1 MMEFQNYINGKW
13 VKGQNTFQTINPA
26 TEEIV
31 AEIAQAEISD
41 VDAAVSA
48 AKESFKSW
56 RLVPAPLRGEMLF
69 KVGDLLKQKK
79 EELAQLLTR
88 DMGKVIAEA
97 RGDVQEAID
106 MAYFMGGEGR
116 RLLGYTAPVEMP
128 NKFGMAVRDPS
139 GVVGL
144 ITPWNF
150 PIAVPSWKIFPAL
163 VAGNTIIW
171 KPSPDTPAISAAF
184 VKVFEEAGLPP
195 GVFNLLMA
203 PGADVAKAL
212 VNHPDVRVLSFTGST
227 TTGRSIAEAAAR
239 LNKKVSLE
247 MGGKNAIIVLD
258 DANLELVTDATLWAA
273 FGTTGQRC
281 TAASRLIVQKGMAG
295 KLKEALTESAKK
307 LRLGNGLD
315 PQVDVGPVINKA
327 ALERIHNYVQLG
339 QKEGAR
345 VLVGGSIASV
355 HPLASV
361 DPIRSAVP
369 DPLAPSASTS
379 VEKSVH
385 PLSSIESKGFFY
397 TPTLFDGVRPGSM
410 LEAEE
415 IFGPVLSIIEVESLE
430 EAIEVNNRSKYGLST
445 SIFTQDVNQ
454 AFTAMRDIF
463 TGLVYINHGTTGA
476 EIQFPFGGVRGT
488 GNGHREAGQ
497 AALEVFTEWK
507 SIYVDYSG
515 RLQRAQIDN
524 REEEV

>member
-1 MMEFQNYINGKW
+1 MEFQNYINGKW
-13 VKGQNTFQTINPA
+13 VKGQSTFQTINPA
-26 TEEIV
+26 NEELV
-31 AEIAQAEISD
+31 ADIAQANIAD
-41 VDAAVSA
+41 VEAAVRA
-48 AKESFKSW
+48 ASDAFKAW
-56 RLVPAPLRGEMLF
+56 RLTPAPLRGELLF
-69 KVGDLLKQKK
+69 KVGDILKQRK
-79 EELAQLLTR
+79 EELSQLLTR

-171 KPSPDTPAISAAF
+171 KPSPETPAISAAF
-184 VKVFEEAGLPP
+184 VKVFEEAGNPA
-195 GVFNLLMA
+195 GVFNLIMA
-203 PGADVAKAL
+203 SGAEVAKAL
-212 VNHPDVRVLSFTGST
+212 VSHPNVRVLSFTGST
-227 TTGRSIAEAAAR
+227 ITGRAIAEAAGK
-239 LNKKVSLE
+239 LNKKLSLE
-247 MGGKNAIIVLD
+247 MGGKNAIIVMD

-281 TAASRLIVQKGMAG
+281 TAASRLIVQKGIAS
-295 KLKEALTESAKK
+295 KVKESLVERTKK
-307 LRLGNGLD
+307 LRLGDGLD
-315 PQVDVGPVINKA
+315 PKVEVGPVINKI
-327 ALERIHNYVQLG
+327 ALDRIHNYVQLG

-345 VLVGGSIASV
+345 VLVGA
-355 HPLASV
+355 
-361 DPIRSAVP
+361 AVA
-369 DPLAPSASTS
+369 D
-379 VEKSVH
+379 VGG
-385 PLSSIESKGFFY
+385 KGFFY
-397 TPTLFDGVRPGSM
+397 APTLFDGVNPGST

-415 IFGPVLSIIEVESLE
+415 IFGPVLSIIAVASLE
-430 EAIEVNNRSKYGLST
+430 EAIEVNNRSQYGLST
-445 SIFTQDVNQ
+445 SIFTQDVNH
-454 AFTAMRDIF
+454 AFTAMRDIA

-515 RLQRAQIDN
+515 KLQRAQIDN
-524 REEEV
+524 REE

>member
-1 MMEFQNYINGKW
+1 MEFQNYINGKW
-13 VKGQNTFQTINPA
+13 VKGQSTFQTINPA
-26 TEEIV
+26 NEELL
-31 AEIAQAEISD
+31 AEISQAEISD
-41 VDAAVSA
+41 VEAAVGA
-48 AKESFKSW
+48 AGEAFKSW
-56 RLVPAPLRGEMLF
+56 RLMPAPLRGELLF
-69 KVGDLLKQKK
+69 KVGDVLKQKK

-171 KPSPDTPAISAAF
+171 KPSPETPAISAAF
-184 VKVFEEAGLPP
+184 VQVFEEAGLPA
-195 GVFNLLMA
+195 GVFNLLLA
-203 PGADVAKAL
+203 PGAEVAKAL
-212 VNHPDVRVLSFTGST
+212 VNNPGVRVLSFTGST
-227 TTGRSIAEAAAR
+227 TTGRAIAESAAR

-247 MGGKNAIIVLD
+247 MGGKNAIIVMD
-258 DANLELVTDATLWAA
+258 DADLDLVTDASLWAA
-273 FGTTGQRC
+273 FGTSGQRC
-281 TAASRLIVQKGMAG
+281 TAASRLIVQRGVAG
-295 KLKEALTESAKK
+295 KVKEMLAERTRK
-307 LRLGNGLD
+307 LRLGDGLD
-315 PQVDVGPVINKA
+315 PKVEVGPVINRSA
-327 ALERIHNYVQLG
+327 MERIHNYVQIG
-339 QKEGAR
+339 QREGAR
-345 VLVGGSIASV
+345 VLAGASV
-355 HPLASV
+355 ADV
-361 DPIRSAVP
+361 NG
-369 DPLAPSASTS
+369 
-379 VEKSVH
+379 
-385 PLSSIESKGFFY
+385 KGFFY
-397 TPTLFDGVRPGSM
+397 TPTLFDGVRPGST

-415 IFGPVLSIIEVESLE
+415 IFGPVLSIIEVDSLE
-430 EAIEVNNRSKYGLST
+430 EAIEVNNRSQYGLST
-445 SIFTQDVNQ
+445 SIFTQDVNR

-463 TGLVYINHGTTGA
+463 SGLVYINHGTTGA

-515 RLQRAQIDN
+515 KLQRAQIDN
-524 REEEV
+524 REQEQ

>member
-1 MMEFQNYINGKW
+1 MEFQNYINGKW
-13 VKGQNTFQTINPA
+13 VKGRSKFQTVNPA
-26 TEEIV
+26 NGEV
-31 AEIAQAEISD
+31 LAEVAQAELSD
-41 VDAAVSA
+41 VDASVSA
-48 AKESFKSW
+48 ATEAFKTW
-56 RLVPAPLRGEMLF
+56 RLVPAPLRGELLF
-69 KVGDLLKQKK
+69 KIGDILKQKK
-79 EELAQLLTR
+79 EELSRLLTQ
-88 DMGKVIAEA
+88 DMGKIISEA

-128 NKFGMAVRDPS
+128 NKFGMAVRDPA

-163 VAGNTIIW
+163 VAGNTVIW
-171 KPSPDTPAISAAF
+171 KPSPETPAISAAF

-195 GVFNLLMA
+195 GVFNLLLA
-203 PGADVAKAL
+203 PSVEVSKAL
-212 VNHPDVRVLSFTGST
+212 VEHPGVRVLSFTGST
-227 TTGRSIAEAAAR
+227 STGRAIGESAAR

-247 MGGKNAIIVLD
+247 MGGKNAIIVMD
-258 DANLELVTDATLWAA
+258 DADIELVTDATLWAA
-273 FGTTGQRC
+273 FGTSGQRC
-281 TAASRLIVQKGMAG
+281 TAASRLIVQKGIANRV
-295 KLKEALTESAKK
+295 KEALVERTKE
-307 LRLGNGLD
+307 LRLGDGLD
-315 PQVDVGPVINKA
+315 PKVDVGPVINKTA
-327 ALERIHNYVQLG
+327 VERIHHYVQLG

-345 VLVGGSIASV
+345 PLIGASV
-355 HPLASV
+355 ADVSG
-361 DPIRSAVP
+361 R
-369 DPLAPSASTS
+369 
-379 VEKSVH
+379 
-385 PLSSIESKGFFY
+385 GFFY
-397 TPTLFDGVRPGSM
+397 APTLFDGVRPGST

-415 IFGPVLSIIEVESLE
+415 IFGPVLSIIEVDSLQ

-445 SIFTQDVNQ
+445 SIFTQDVNR

-515 RLQRAQIDN
+515 KLQRAQIDN
-524 REEEV
+524 REE

>member
-1 MMEFQNYINGKW
+1 MEFENYINGKW
-13 VKGQNTFQTINPA
+13 VKGKKTFQTINPA
-26 TEEIV
+26 NEELL
-31 AEIAQAEISD
+31 AQIAQAEISD

-48 AKESFKSW
+48 ATEAFKSW
-56 RLVPAPLRGEMLF
+56 RLLPAPLRGEILF

-79 EELAQLLTR
+79 EELAHLLTR

-171 KPSPDTPAISAAF
+171 KPSPETPAISAAF
-184 VKVFEEAGLPP
+184 VKVFEEVGLPA
-195 GVFNLLMA
+195 GVFNLLLA

-212 VNHPDVRVLSFTGST
+212 VNHPGVRVISFTGST
-227 TTGRSIAEAAAR
+227 ATGRAIAASAAH

-258 DANLELVTDATLWAA
+258 DANLDLVTDASLWAA
-273 FGTTGQRC
+273 FGTSGQRC
-281 TAASRLIVQKGMAG
+281 TAASRLIVQKGIAS
-295 KLKEALTESAKK
+295 KLKEALTERTKK
-307 LRLGNGLD
+307 LRLGDGLD
-315 PQVDVGPVINKA
+315 PNVEVGPVINKTA
-327 ALERIHNYVQLG
+327 VERIHNYVQIG

-345 VLVGGSIASV
+345 VLTGASV
-355 HPLASV
+355 MDV
-361 DPIRSAVP
+361 NG
-369 DPLAPSASTS
+369 
-379 VEKSVH
+379 
-385 PLSSIESKGFFY
+385 KGFFY
-397 TPTLFDGVRPGSM
+397 SPTLFDGVQPGST

-415 IFGPVLSIIEVESLE
+415 IFGPVLSIIEVDSLE
-430 EAIEVNNRSKYGLST
+430 EAIEVNNRSQYGLST
-445 SIFTQDVNQ
+445 SIFTQDVNR

-463 TGLVYINHGTTGA
+463 SGLVYINHGTTGA
-476 EIQFPFGGVRGT
+476 EIQFPFGGIRGT

-515 RLQRAQIDN
+515 KLQRAQIDN
-524 REEEV
+524 REEQ

>member
-1 MMEFQNYINGKW
+1 MEFQNYINGKW
-13 VKGQNTFQTINPA
+13 VKGRNTFQTINPA
-26 TEEIV
+26 NEELV
-31 AEIAQAEISD
+31 ADIAQAEISD
-41 VDAAVSA
+41 VDAAVNA
-48 AKESFKSW
+48 ARQAFNSW
-56 RLVPAPLRGEMLF
+56 RLTPAPIRGEMLF
-69 KVGDLLKQKK
+69 KVGDILKQKK
-79 EELAQLLTR
+79 EELSQLLTR

-171 KPSPDTPAISAAF
+171 KPSPETPAISAAF
-184 VKVFEEAGLPP
+184 VKVFEEAGIPA
-195 GVFNLLMA
+195 GVFNLIMA

-227 TTGRSIAEAAAR
+227 TTGRAIAEAAGK
-239 LNKKVSLE
+239 LNKKLSLE
-247 MGGKNAIIVLD
+247 MGGKNAIIVMD

-281 TAASRLIVQKGMAG
+281 TAASRLIVQKGIAG
-295 KLKEALTESAKK
+295 KVKESLVERTKK
-307 LRLGNGLD
+307 LKLGDGLD
-315 PQVDVGPVINKA
+315 PKVDVGPVINKA

-345 VLVGGSIASV
+345 ILVGGSIASV
-355 HPLASV
+355 S
-361 DPIRSAVP
+361 S
-369 DPLAPSASTS
+369 
-379 VEKSVH
+379 SVH
-385 PLSSIESKGFFY
+385 PLPSADGKGFFY
-397 TPTLFDGVRPGSM
+397 APTLFDGVNPGST

-430 EAIEVNNRSKYGLST
+430 EAIEVNNRSQYGLST
-445 SIFTQDVNQ
+445 SIFTQDVNR
-454 AFTAMRDIF
+454 AFTAMRDIC
-463 TGLVYINHGTTGA
+463 NR
-476 EIQFPFGGVRGT
+476 FGVHQPR
-488 GNGHREAGQ
+488 HDRRRDPVSVWRRARH
-497 AALEVFTEWK
+497 W
-507 SIYVDYSG
+507 
-515 RLQRAQIDN
+515 QRTP
-524 REEEV
+524 

>member
-1 MMEFQNYINGKW
+1 MEFQNYINGKW
-13 VKGQNTFQTINPA
+13 VRGQSTFQTINPA
-26 TEEIV
+26 NEELL
-31 AEIAQAEISD
+31 AEVAQAEISD
-41 VDAAVSA
+41 VDAAVNA
-48 AKESFKSW
+48 ATEAFKSW
-56 RLVPAPLRGEMLF
+56 RLVPAPLRGEILF

-79 EELAQLLTR
+79 EELAQWLTR

-163 VAGNTIIW
+163 VAGNTLIW
-171 KPSPDTPAISAAF
+171 KPSPETPAISAAF
-184 VKVFEEAGLPP
+184 VKVFEEAGLPA
-195 GVFNLLMA
+195 GVFNLLLA

-212 VNHPDVRVLSFTGST
+212 VSHPNVRVISFTGST
-227 TTGRSIAEAAAR
+227 TTGRAIAESAAR

-273 FGTTGQRC
+273 FGTSGQRC
-281 TAASRLIVQKGMAG
+281 TAASRLIVQKGIAA
-295 KLKEALTESAKK
+295 KVKEALTERTKK
-307 LRLGNGLD
+307 LRLGDGLD
-315 PQVDVGPVINKA
+315 PTVEVGPVINKA
-327 ALERIHNYVQLG
+327 AIERIHNYVQLG

-345 VLVGGSIASV
+345 VLTGASV
-355 HPLASV
+355 ADV
-361 DPIRSAVP
+361 NG
-369 DPLAPSASTS
+369 
-379 VEKSVH
+379 
-385 PLSSIESKGFFY
+385 KGFFY
-397 TPTLFDGVRPGSM
+397 SPTLLDGVQPGST

-415 IFGPVLSIIEVESLE
+415 IFGPVLSIIEVDSLE
-430 EAIEVNNRSKYGLST
+430 EAIEVNNRSQYGLST
-445 SIFTQDVNQ
+445 SIFTQDVNR

-463 TGLVYINHGTTGA
+463 SGLVYINHGTTGA
-476 EIQFPFGGVRGT
+476 EIQFPFGGIRGT

-497 AALEVFTEWK
+497 AALDVFTEWK

-515 RLQRAQIDN
+515 KLQRAQIDN
-524 REEEV
+524 REE

>member
-1 MMEFQNYINGKW
+1 MEFQNYINGQW
-13 VKGQNTFQTINPA
+13 VQGKGNFQTINPA
-26 TEEIV
+26 NEEVIAEV
-31 AEIAQAEISD
+31 ARAEISD
-41 VDAAVSA
+41 VDRAVHAATEA
-48 AKESFKSW
+48 FKSW

-69 KVGDLLKQKK
+69 HVADILKQKK
-79 EELAQLLTR
+79 EELARLLTQ
-88 DMGKVIAEA
+88 DMGKVISEA

-128 NKFGMAVRDPS
+128 NKFGMAVRDPA

-163 VAGNTIIW
+163 VAGNTVIW
-171 KPSPDTPAISAAF
+171 KPSPETPAISAAF

-195 GVFNLLMA
+195 GVFNLLLA
-203 PGADVAKAL
+203 PGVDVSKAL
-212 VNHPDVRVLSFTGST
+212 VEHSHVRVLSFTGST
-227 TTGRSIAEAAAR
+227 STGRAIAESAAK
-239 LNKKVSLE
+239 LNKKLSLE
-247 MGGKNAIIVLD
+247 MGGKNAIIVLE
-258 DANLELVTDATLWAA
+258 DASLELVTDATVWAA
-273 FGTTGQRC
+273 FGTSGQRC
-281 TAASRLIVQKGMAG
+281 TAASRLIVQRGVASKV
-295 KLKEALTESAKK
+295 KEALVERTKK
-307 LRLGNGLD
+307 LRLGDGLD
-315 PQVDVGPVINKA
+315 PKVEVGPVINKP
-327 ALERIHNYVQLG
+327 ALERIHNFVQLG

-345 VLVGGSIASV
+345 PLIGASV
-355 HPLASV
+355 ADV
-361 DPIRSAVP
+361 NG
-369 DPLAPSASTS
+369 
-379 VEKSVH
+379 
-385 PLSSIESKGFFY
+385 KGFFY
-397 TPTLFDGVRPGSM
+397 SPTLFDGVQPGST

-415 IFGPVLSIIEVESLE
+415 IFGPVLSIIEVDSLE

-445 SIFTQDVNQ
+445 SIFTQDVNR

-463 TGLVYINHGTTGA
+463 SGLVYIIHGTTGA

-524 REEEV
+524 REEDLP

>member
-1 MMEFQNYINGKW
+1 MEFKNYINGKW
-13 VKGQNTFQTINPA
+13 VSGRKTFQTINPA
-26 TEEIV
+26 NEELV
-31 AEIAQAEISD
+31 ADIAHAEVTDVDSA
-41 VDAAVSA
+41 VDAAKKA
-48 AKESFKSW
+48 FDSW
-56 RLVPAPLRGEMLF
+56 RLVPAPIRGEMLF
-69 KVGDLLKQKK
+69 KVGDILKQKK
-79 EELAQLLTR
+79 EELSQLLTR

-116 RLLGYTAPVEMP
+116 RLLGYTAPVEMM

-139 GVVGL
+139 GIVGL

-171 KPSPDTPAISAAF
+171 KPSPETPAVSAAF
-184 VKVFEEAGLPP
+184 VEVFELAGVPP
-195 GVFNLLMA
+195 GVFNLIMA
-203 PGADVAKAL
+203 PGADAGKAL
-212 VNHPDVRVLSFTGST
+212 VEHPDVRVLSFTGST
-227 TTGRSIAEAAAR
+227 STGRSIAELAGKH
-239 LNKKVSLE
+239 NKKLSLE
-247 MGGKNAIIVLD
+247 MGGKNAIIVMD
-258 DANLELVTDATLWAA
+258 DANIELVTDATLWAA

-281 TAASRLIVQKGMAG
+281 TAASRLIVQKGIANKVKELLVERTK
-295 KLKEALTESAKK
+295 KLK
-307 LRLGNGLD
+307 LGDGLD
-315 PQVDVGPVINKA
+315 PQIEIGPVINKV
-327 ALERIHNYVQLG
+327 ALDRIHSYVQLG

-345 VLVGGSIASV
+345 ALTGAAIAD
-355 HPLASV
+355 V
-361 DPIRSAVP
+361 DG
-369 DPLAPSASTS
+369 
-379 VEKSVH
+379 
-385 PLSSIESKGFFY
+385 KGFFY
-397 TPTLFDGVRPGSM
+397 APTLFDGVKPGST

-445 SIFTQDVNQ
+445 SIFTQDVNR

-515 RLQRAQIDN
+515 KLQRAQIDN
-524 REEEV
+524 REE